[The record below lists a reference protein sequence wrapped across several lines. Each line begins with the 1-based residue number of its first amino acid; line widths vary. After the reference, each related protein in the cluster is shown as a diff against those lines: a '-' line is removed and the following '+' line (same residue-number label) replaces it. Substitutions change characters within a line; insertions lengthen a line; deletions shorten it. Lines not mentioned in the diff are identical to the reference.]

1 MFTNRNRLA
10 DLALGILLSISAS
23 QPALAA
29 EDAKI
34 ARKFQQTGATASAD
48 SKKEVNDNA
57 DKTDNSP
64 DAWLDRQLRIQ
75 AGSE

>member
-1 MFTNRNRLA
+1 MLTNRNKLA
-10 DLALGILLSISAS
+10 ALALGILLSISAL

-29 EDAKI
+29 KVAKT
-34 ARKFQQTGATASAD
+34 ARDSQQSDYAPCAD
-48 SKKEVNDNA
+48 SKKEFNDNA